1 MQAGPTFV
9 KLGQWAS
16 TRPDVFPRGLC
27 EVFAELHSSVA
38 PQPFTDTRHTIQE
51 YFGGRRLEEVF
62 AAVDEEPLGAGCIA
76 QVHRVVFREE
86 ILDKPFGCGNQ
97 REAPSAGSHGNS
109 PGATDWVIKVKRRWV
124 EKAIHQ
130 DLQLMRFGAAVIHS
144 ALPISGVQWLALPDA
159 VENFAKHMEAQL
171 DLRVEGTNLERFCSN
186 FKDGDG
192 YGVEF
197 PHVHPRL
204 PASDSI
210 LVETEQDGQFVM
222 DWMRGG
228 NSTPEEH
235 RAVALAGARSFFKM
249 VLVDNLVHADLHPGN
264 ILIRYMPKEAQDAR
278 GGVRLVYL
286 DAGLCTE
293 LGADDRRNF
302 IDLFTAV
309 ALKDGELAGRLMLER
324 SRHHQCSDPEAF
336 VQAVAQT
343 VAQVNCSQFTLA
355 KVKIGSILNQILDLA
370 RVHHV
375 LLESQF
381 TGLIIGIM
389 LLEGIGRQLYPDL
402 DLFQVALPMLLNSRA
417 EYQGAA
423 AKIVF
428 QAGFGNDKNSAT

>member
-1 MQAGPTFV
+1 MCQPGMLQAWYVILVWSCMQAGPTFV

-76 QVHRVVFREE
+76 Q
-86 ILDKPFGCGNQ
+86 
-97 REAPSAGSHGNS
+97 
-109 PGATDWVIKVKRRWV
+109 
-124 EKAIHQ
+124 
-130 DLQLMRFGAAVIHS
+130 
-144 ALPISGVQWLALPDA
+144 
-159 VENFAKHMEAQL
+159 
-171 DLRVEGTNLERFCSN
+171 
-186 FKDGDG
+186 DGDG

-336 VQAVAQT
+336 AVAQT